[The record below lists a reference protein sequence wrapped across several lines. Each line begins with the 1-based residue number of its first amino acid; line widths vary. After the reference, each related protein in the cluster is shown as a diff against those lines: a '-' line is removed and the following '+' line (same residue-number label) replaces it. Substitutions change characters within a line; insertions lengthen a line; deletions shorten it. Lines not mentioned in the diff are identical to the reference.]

1 MIQCFCDKC
10 KKQVPRVTRVLEY
23 EYATDVHGVKLIPF
37 TRAAHDLC
45 DKCNE
50 KFERVNLDIAEYMQ
64 LSEEEIDLLEYTFKV
79 GDEVITSTGELG
91 VIEDICTCDQ
101 CKKRGFYEPQVKTEI
116 GNGTIYITDN
126 DKRANFRSFYKIGDR
141 VFGNLDEDDLLDSIE
156 RNQTQIRELNEELDQ
171 LIWQRNVIRYYKKN
185 TLKDGDNT

>member
-1 MIQCFCDKC
+1 MVKYFCDKC
-10 KKQVPRVTRVLEY
+10 KKEVPRVTRVLE
-23 EYATDVHGVKLIPF
+23 EQWAKDGHGAKLMPF
-37 TRAAHDLC
+37 IVAAHDLC

-50 KFERVNLDIAEYMQ
+50 RFKRLDLDIADYMK
-64 LSEEEIDLLEYTFKV
+64 LSEEELNLLEFTFKV
-79 GDEVITSTGELG
+79 GDEVVTSTGKIG
-91 VIEDICTCDQ
+91 IITDICTCDR
-101 CKKRGFYEPQVKTEI
+101 CKERGFYEPVVETKV

-156 RNQTQIRELNEELDQ
+156 RNQAQIRELNEELDQ
-171 LIWQRNVIRYYKKN
+171 LIWQRNVIKYYKKN